1 MAHDQNVFKIEVQA
15 LDPTFG
21 YQLTGLMIVAGARTE
36 INEHYDLE
44 SEVASRLQSG
54 FNAWAAQ
61 VDSEPT
67 P

>member
-15 LDPTFG
+15 LDPTYG
-21 YQLTGLMIVAGARTE
+21 YQLTGLMIVDGVRTE
-36 INEHYDLE
+36 INEHYSLE
-44 SEVASRLQSG
+44 SEVAARLQSG
-54 FNAWAAQ
+54 WAAWAAL

>member
-1 MAHDQNVFKIEVQA
+1 MAHDKNVFKVEVQA
-15 LDPTFG
+15 LDPQFG
-21 YQLTGLMIVAGARTE
+21 YQLTGLIIVDGVRTE

-44 SEVASRLQSG
+44 SEVAARLQSG
-54 FNAWAAQ
+54 WTNFASQ